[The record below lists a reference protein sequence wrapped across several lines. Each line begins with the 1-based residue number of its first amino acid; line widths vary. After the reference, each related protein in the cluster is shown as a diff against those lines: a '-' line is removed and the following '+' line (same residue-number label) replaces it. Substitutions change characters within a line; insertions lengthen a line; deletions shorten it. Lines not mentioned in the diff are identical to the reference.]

1 MNDQL
6 QKFLFRQ
13 APVRGEFI
21 ELADMWQ
28 QIQSHHD
35 YPVPV
40 VRLLGEMIGAA
51 ALLSANIKFD
61 GSLVMQ
67 VRGDG
72 PVQLLV
78 VECDSTQKIRATAKL
93 GEKASIPDNATFTDL
108 INANGK
114 GRCVITLDPHDKI
127 PGQRPYQGI
136 VSLAGDTIAQVI
148 ENYMKQSEQLDTR
161 LWLAADKHIIRGL
174 LMQKMPSAT
183 GADGLSESTSEDE
196 DTWQRLVTLA
206 STLKT
211 DEMLDTDIDTLRHR
225 LFWEDDIVVFEPQH
239 PVFHCSCTREKVG
252 NMLKMLG
259 EKEVG
264 EALKEQGNLSIHCD
278 FCGQTYTFGQADCD
292 ALFAEKTAGQ
302 KLH

>member
-35 YPVPV
+35 YPAPV

-61 GSLVMQ
+61 GSLIMQ

-72 PVQLLV
+72 PVRLLV
-78 VECDSTQKIRATAKL
+78 VECDSALKIRATAKL
-93 GEKASIPDNATFTDL
+93 DETASIPDDAIFTDL

-114 GRCVITLDPHDKI
+114 GRFVITLDPHDKI

-136 VSLAGDTIAQVI
+136 VSLAGDSIAQVI

-161 LWLAADKHIIRGL
+161 IWLAADNRVIRGL
-174 LMQKMPSAT
+174 LMQKMPPET
-183 GADGLSESTSEDE
+183 GADGLSESTQEDE

-211 DEMLDTDIDTLRHR
+211 DEMLDTGIETLRHR
-225 LFWEDDIVVFEPQH
+225 LFWEDDLFAFEPQH
-239 PVFHCSCTREKVG
+239 PVFHCSCNREKVG
-252 NMLKMLG
+252 NMLRMLG
-259 EKEVG
+259 EREVG
-264 EALKEQGNLSIHCD
+264 EALKEQGNLAIHCD
-278 FCGQTYTFGQADCD
+278 FCGQTYTFGKADCD
-292 ALFAEKTAGQ
+292 ALFVEQPAGQ
-302 KLH
+302 NLH

>member
-1 MNDQL
+1 MKDQL

-28 QIQSHHD
+28 QIQSHHNF
-35 YPVPV
+35 PAPV
-40 VRLLGEMIGAA
+40 VCLLGEMIGAA

-67 VRGDG
+67 VREDG
-72 PVQLLV
+72 PVRLLV
-78 VECDSTQKIRATAKL
+78 VECDSALKIRATAKL
-93 GEKASIPDNATFTDL
+93 DETASIPAHATFTDL
-108 INANGK
+108 INAHGK
-114 GRCVITLDPHDKI
+114 GRCVITLDPHEKI

-136 VSLAGDTIAQVI
+136 VSLEGDSIAQAL

-161 LWLAADKHIIRGL
+161 LWLAADSHVIRGL

-183 GADGLSESTSEDE
+183 GADGLSESTSEDK
-196 DTWQRLVTLA
+196 DAWQRLVTLA

-211 DEMLDTDIDTLRHR
+211 GEMLNADIETLRHR
-225 LFWEDDIVVFEPQH
+225 LFWEDDIVAFEPQH
-239 PVFHCSCTREKVG
+239 PVFSCSCNREKVG

-259 EKEVG
+259 EKEVQK
-264 EALKEQGNLSIHCD
+264 ALSEQGNLTIHCD
-278 FCGQTYTFGQADCD
+278 FCGQTYTFDRADCET
-292 ALFAEKTAGQ
+292 LFTEQPSGQ